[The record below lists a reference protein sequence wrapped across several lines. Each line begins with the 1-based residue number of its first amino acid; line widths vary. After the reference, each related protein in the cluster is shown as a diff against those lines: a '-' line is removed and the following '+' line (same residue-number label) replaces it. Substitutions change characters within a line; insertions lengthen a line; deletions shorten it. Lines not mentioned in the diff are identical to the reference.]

1 MNVDAASVRH
11 EDWAPALTGGEY
23 GEVVLES
30 SRGTAVSFEDSR
42 VTEISSGE
50 DRGTG
55 LRYLERGP
63 DGSIQTLHGA
73 INAID
78 PSEARRLADSL
89 LAGRVRKSPPPFARP
104 EVFRKNLL
112 LVPGDFPME
121 EKVALLAKLDGIIR
135 SEFPHIRQVH
145 LAYSER
151 ERRFAILDTDGAFKI
166 GERVTMALGVSVTAE
181 KKGVLQSGS
190 EVISGLKG
198 RELLV
203 DYDAVRIAR
212 RAARSAV
219 EKLSAPVA
227 TAGQMPVVLASSA
240 GGTFVHEAIG
250 HSLEADH
257 VQEGTSPHYAGAIG
271 KTIANEFLTIV
282 DDPSLPFARGSF
294 PFDDEGLPARA
305 TPLVENG
312 VLVDYLYDR
321 TTALRDGRASN
332 GHGRRE
338 SFRNKPIPRMSNLYI
353 APGKEDPA
361 AILRD
366 LDKGLWVTKMG
377 GGEVNTATGE
387 FVFGVDEG
395 YWVEGGKIRHRV
407 RDANMLG
414 VGPDVLR
421 SIDRLGWDMGW
432 GVGTCGKQGQGVPV
446 SDGQPTLRIPSL
458 LIGGREE

>member
-1 MNVDAASVRH
+1 MTVDAASVRH
-11 EDWAPALTGGEY
+11 EDWAPVLTGGEY
-23 GEVVLES
+23 GEVFLEHG
-30 SRGTAVSFEDSR
+30 RGTAVTFEDSR

-55 LRYLERGP
+55 LRFLERGP
-63 DGSIQTLHGA
+63 DGAIETLHGA
-73 INAID
+73 INALD
-78 PSEARRLADSL
+78 PAEAKRLSDAL
-89 LAGRVRKSPPPFARP
+89 LAGRARKPPPPPARP
-104 EVFRKNLL
+104 EIFRQKLL
-112 LVPGDFPME
+112 LPPADSPMDG
-121 EKVALLAKLDGIIR
+121 KVAMLAALDEVIR

-145 LAYSER
+145 LSYSER
-151 ERRFAILDTDGAFKI
+151 ERRFAILDTDGGFKI
-166 GERVTMALGVSVTAE
+166 GERATMALIVSVTAE
-181 KKGVLQSGS
+181 KDGVLQSGF
-190 EVISGLKG
+190 EVVSGLKG

-203 DYDAVRIAR
+203 DYDPVRVAR

-219 EKLSAPVA
+219 DKLSAPVA
-227 TAGQMPVVLASSA
+227 TAGQMPVVLSSSA

-271 KTIANEFLTIV
+271 KTVANEFLTIV

-305 TPLVENG
+305 TPLVQNG

-321 TTALRDGRASN
+321 TTAIREGRTSN

-338 SFRNKPIPRMSNLYI
+338 SFRHKPIPRMSNLYI

-366 LDKGLWVTKMG
+366 LDKGLLVTKMG

-414 VGPDVLR
+414 VGPEVLK
-421 SIDRLGWDMGW
+421 SIDRLGWDIGW